1 MTTKEKQVGKN
12 AQKYWDQRDLP
23 ALVRLCPSPQGGKN
37 PEVLYYAGL
46 AYHALNK
53 KREAIECW
61 RKAKEL
67 FPEDDRPIR
76 ALAFELAE
84 KDPVGAS
91 ELFHRLIGLN
101 RAQADDL
108 TALGEICIKQDRL
121 SEAQRWLER
130 ALEMDKEN
138 SLALLSMATLY
149 AHVRGHDLVL
159 DYLRRVA
166 QTGDIDLADLA
177 SDPEFEF
184 LWHDAEFEMIVSE
197 NGKKA

>member
-1 MTTKEKQVGKN
+1 
-12 AQKYWDQRDLP
+12 
-23 ALVRLCPSPQGGKN
+23 
-37 PEVLYYAGL
+37 
-46 AYHALNK
+46 
-53 KREAIECW
+53 
-61 RKAKEL
+61 
-67 FPEDDRPIR
+67 
-76 ALAFELAE
+76 LAFELAE

-184 LWHDAEFEMIVSE
+184 LWHDREFEEIVSE
-197 NGKKA
+197 NGRT